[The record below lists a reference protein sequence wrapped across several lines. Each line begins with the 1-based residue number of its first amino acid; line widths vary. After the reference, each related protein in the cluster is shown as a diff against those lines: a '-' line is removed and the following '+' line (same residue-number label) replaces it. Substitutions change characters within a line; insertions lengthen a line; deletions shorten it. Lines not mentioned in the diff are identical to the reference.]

1 MNITPE
7 EFANWREDPVTQWV
21 LKACETAA
29 RECQDAWSASSF
41 ETGVANPIL
50 LTELRTRADA
60 YRALAETNWQGWAK
74 THGEYE
80 EETNVVKI
88 A

>member
-1 MNITPE
+1 MITPD
-7 EFANWREDPVTQWV
+7 EFANWREDPVTKWV
-21 LKACETAA
+21 LAACEKAA
-29 RECQDAWSASSF
+29 AECQDGWSTTTF
-41 ETGVANPIL
+41 ETGVADQLL

-60 YRALAETNWQGWAK
+60 YRALAETNWEGWAK

-80 EETNVVKI
+80 EPSNVVKI